1 MYEIIVSDSLH
12 ACGSWYLDRDAKLSS
27 SLIMC
32 DDLCRWAPNLDT
44 LSWLLVDRVFMGAFA
59 EPGGPLKVLEY
70 LISMLQLANI
80 DGRVE
85 DATPAAKSML
95 FNRGGAKQAEA
106 YVQALLKNMNR
117 MIMFCFLPPSINILP
132 EEEPSTPA
140 AEKMKRSDSIS
151 EIVEEVSF
159 KNPESAS
166 GETGVGCQAILDKA
180 TVLQLLLANRKLIFC
195 GINTDLDLVCALCI
209 NLFPMAWDSE
219 QSMRSL
225 VVEVW
230 KALLTYRSPALEDV
244 LVTRGIQVKFHVLK
258 FLKSLSICSCTNGL
272 LLRAYIILEVPSDSF
287 VSLVCPCFLDH

>member
-1 MYEIIVSDSLH
+1 
-12 ACGSWYLDRDAKLSS
+12 
-27 SLIMC
+27 MC

-95 FNRGGAKQAEA
+95 FNRTGGKQAEA

-117 MIMFCFLPPSINILP
+117 MIMFCFLPPSINILA
-132 EEEPSTPA
+132 EEEPSTPG
-140 AEKMKRSDSIS
+140 AEKMKRSDSSS

-159 KNPESAS
+159 KNSESVS
-166 GETGVGCQAILDKA
+166 GESGVGCQAIPDKA
-180 TVLQLLLANRKLIFC
+180 TVLQLLLANRKIIFC
-195 GINTDLDLVCALCI
+195 SINTDLDLVCALCV
-209 NLFPMAWDSE
+209 NLFPMAWDTE

-230 KALLTYRSPALEDV
+230 KALLTHRSPALEDV
-244 LVTRGIQVKFHVLK
+244 LVTRGIQVKIHILK
-258 FLKSLSICSCTNGL
+258 FLKFMCICSSAAGL
-272 LLRAYIILEVPSDSF
+272 FLRAYII
-287 VSLVCPCFLDH
+287 